1 MSANSSKSEMQS
13 EPPVRCIELV
23 VPRFVKAMS
32 RVEAALMELE
42 LACPDEALKR
52 ETRSIR
58 EAYTQ
63 RRSALGQLMAKRHNA
78 ALCDPAHGDA
88 GKPKTL

>member
-1 MSANSSKSEMQS
+1 MNLQANHRTADA
-13 EPPVRCIELV
+13 PPGSLHPIV

-32 RVEAALMELE
+32 AVEAALMELE
-42 LACPDEALKR
+42 IVCPDEALKR

-63 RRSALGQLMAKRHNA
+63 RRSALGQLMAKRHNDQA
-78 ALCDPAHGDA
+78 ER
-88 GKPKTL
+88 